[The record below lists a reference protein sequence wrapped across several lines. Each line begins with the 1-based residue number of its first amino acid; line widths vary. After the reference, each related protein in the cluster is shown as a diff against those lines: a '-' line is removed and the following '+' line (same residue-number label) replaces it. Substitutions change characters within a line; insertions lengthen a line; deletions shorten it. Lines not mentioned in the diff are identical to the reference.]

1 MIGNIVER
9 FAQDPDIVRATV
21 SDREGLLIAAV
32 HGPAAQNSELMA
44 DDELWNACLAQLA
57 SNMNDHMM
65 NLTLSQ
71 PREVIINGSE
81 DDVVIVQLSVGWL
94 IAQVK
99 PSADWPHLRQKI
111 GDIRDAF
118 DSLTGD
124 AVSTGTSS

>member
-9 FAQDPDIVRATV
+9 FAQDPDIVRVTV

-32 HGPAAQNSELMA
+32 HGPAAEKSGLAA

-65 NLTLSQ
+65 DLTLSQ
-71 PREVIINGSE
+71 PREVVINGAE

-94 IAQVK
+94 IAQVT
-99 PSADWPHLRQKI
+99 PSADWPRLRQKI
-111 GDIRDAF
+111 DDICDAF